1 MYTSYLH
8 VHVPGFITEVV
19 PGCHGFMRSP
29 DDIIS
34 CVTHVSFNKLQHY
47 GFLGTTTFHFR
58 MNFLLHDIFT
68 FQATPKLLESQGYLS
83 ELERGDRENERERK
97 RERKRE
103 WEREGEGKRDI
114 I

>member
-83 ELERGDRENERERK
+83 ELERGDREMRERG
-97 RERKRE
+97 RERGRE
-103 WEREGEGKRDI
+103 SGRERGRARGI
-114 I
+114 